1 MTLLNSIITSFRTL
15 SVIDFSRK
23 IGFKLFALMNF
34 QLYRKWRSIFYFKSL
49 GVRMGKNVSLIGG
62 CYSLKIGKDINVYNN
77 CVFELGHDSKLE
89 IGPRVIFSFG
99 CVISANKS
107 LKIGNDVQ
115 IGEYTSIRD
124 TTHDYTDYGQP
135 IMNNSDIS
143 SPIIIGNNVW
153 IGRNCLIMPGTVIE
167 DGVVI
172 GANSL
177 VKGTLK
183 RDTIYGGNPIKVIKK
198 RPSQLT

>member
-1 MTLLNSIITSFRTL
+1 MSFKTTYNNFLNYYNTLSISALIRLLIFKVISILSFNLFKKVKAYIYFGCGRVKIEKNVTINGFCKNTYFGDDIIFYSNSIIELQR
-15 SVIDFSRK
+15 D
-23 IGFKLFALMNF
+23 AN
-34 QLYRKWRSIFYFKSL
+34 
-49 GVRMGKNVSLIGG
+49 
-62 CYSLKIGKDINVYNN
+62 LKIGS
-77 CVFELGHDSKLE
+77 H
-89 IGPRVIFSFG
+89 VIFSYG
-99 CVISANKS
+99 SVLSCSESIQ
-107 LKIGNDVQ
+107 IGNDVQ

-172 GANSL
+172 GANTM
-177 VKGTLK
+177 VKGYLK
-183 RDTIYGGNPIKVIKK
+183 ANQIYVGNPMKEIKS
-198 RPSQLT
+198 R

>member
-1 MTLLNSIITSFRTL
+1 
-15 SVIDFSRK
+15 
-23 IGFKLFALMNF
+23 
-34 QLYRKWRSIFYFKSL
+34 
-49 GVRMGKNVSLIGG
+49 MGKNVSLIGG

-89 IGPRVIFSFG
+89 IGSRVIFSFG

-107 LKIGNDVQ
+107 LKIGNCVQ

-135 IMNNSDIS
+135 MMNNSDIS
-143 SPIIIGNNVW
+143 LPIVIGNNVW

-183 RDTIYGGNPIKVIKK
+183 RDTIYGGNPVQEIRQRKK
-198 RPSQLT
+198 LV